1 MLQITNGD
9 SSEVE
14 LKNSVPII
22 DIPDQKEDVC
32 ENVLEGK
39 MISTELNGTA
49 DPCSKTI
56 LNYDGSDS
64 GLDIA
69 TTVSLRLQRALSS
82 NSGDYASSS
91 GGIDV
96 ESNVNDNLSCGS
108 SMISCTSDLCSEHKT
123 VSTVPHQKAN
133 YECCSENG
141 SESSSVAVGC
151 KIRKTNNVKKKVG
164 VFDPNSNKS
173 VWKMSD
179 GNQQS
184 TQLNK
189 MRSRVSNTSH
199 TKTEN
204 FSLQIRERARSR
216 EKAEKPL
223 SNSSSKNGTP
233 PFRSTPVRRTPKPD
247 SLPSAL
253 NSTVCLQRG
262 SYRTPSMTR
271 ARTPGTPSDDGRW
284 PSIGGRGASVG
295 IGPKRG
301 TSVTPELGSL
311 KIRGQIMSFD
321 SKCLNSSGISSNT
334 LPRRRKQKSV
344 EDLRGRA
351 SRSSSNS
358 RDNGMVSSIT
368 VTTRN
373 NMGPAFFTPKTFT
386 PPNKVTNRK
395 TTSKTRIYHEM
406 GIQTVMI
413 GHDIQRAF
421 DGKTC
426 RCVQIDSAEFAE
438 KQTQSD
444 IRDIEI
450 ERLRGEIQ
458 SLISKQSEL
467 SNKLD
472 EKTIK
477 VQTMEQQIIKEREE
491 KISIQRELNQNTER
505 VIGML
510 EFTRQSQPEEGS
522 CDSLMML
529 ESQIQ
534 MSGHELVEKQHE
546 IIKLRK
552 LCRTLQAEMERVLVS
567 QECLMQEKIC
577 MEREA
582 VELQDFLQHE
592 KTAMCDALNESELE
606 YKHCKKML
614 SEKEEEIKVLRDEC
628 RHLVRLNEQRR
639 QENKLMQSKYS
650 LLESKIKDLKLNQN
664 TAVNGASMALSGL
677 HARLD
682 NLVEQLISSY
692 NISEQDLEDFAY
704 HNEAYPNSISSCN
717 VTPEYENNA
726 DVGHTDQTDGSLS
739 PQRNQSFIAAVISA
753 IRNATVPTGKK
764 FRSFSS
770 KQSEAANGDESDST
784 EMLDSETEPCLMM
797 DNVLEDVTMPDSH
810 SHNMVSSTGI
820 AISQIELPPDLV
832 HAGDDS
838 LHNLSQAITNR
849 QQAELQITST
859 ALNVV
864 CQLGKNVENSLVDEI
879 SFHESV
885 AEMPSIVDYC
895 STQAL
900 VDQVIEVDNLITK
913 LLKVLRLIQMDNDLC
928 IQQLIVDKNKLQQ
941 NKEDMLE
948 KLKDLQDM
956 NNKLQDELMDATQ
969 ELMMKTAD
977 LTTSKADIQRH
988 RNEID
993 RLNEDICQLSTLCSQ
1008 NNSQCNSLEQE
1019 ETTDG
1024 ILRMLKNWNQNGR
1037 FEEADLKGYLE
1048 SVCIEPRETLKIQ
1061 RNFLSVSY
1069 EKPIHEIRRQCELI
1083 NNALNVLNKLEN
1095 IVRENPLLLQLQLDL
1110 EKVNVESNKTL
1121 SFYSSSSQED
1131 INANDSSVTLAKIS
1145 CEDSTNQTPD

>member
-1 MLQITNGD
+1 MLHIVN
-9 SSEVE
+9 SESPKSE
-14 LKNSVPII
+14 MDNSLPII
-22 DIPDQKEDVC
+22 DVPVQETEDIC
-32 ENVLEGK
+32 ENVLENK
-39 MISTELNGTA
+39 MIAIELNEVTDEA
-49 DPCSKTI
+49 SKSH
-56 LNYDGSDS
+56 LHYDGSDS

-69 TTVSLRLQRALSS
+69 TTVNLRLQRALSS

-96 ESNVNDNLSCGS
+96 ESNINDNVSCGS
-108 SMISCTSDLCSEHKT
+108 SMISCTSDLGGENKLCT
-123 VSTVPHQKAN
+123 TVPHKKLN

-164 VFDPNSNKS
+164 MFEPTSIKP
-173 VWKMSD
+173 VWKMND
-179 GNQQS
+179 CNQQS
-184 TQLNK
+184 TPLNK
-189 MRSRVSNTSH
+189 MRSRMNNTSH
-199 TKTEN
+199 TKTES
-204 FSLQIRERARSR
+204 FTLQTRERARSR

-233 PFRSTPVRRTPKPD
+233 PFRTTPVRRTPKPD

-262 SYRTPSMTR
+262 PQRTPSMTR

-284 PSIGGRGASVG
+284 PSIGGRGTGIG

-321 SKCLNSSGISSNT
+321 SKCLMSSGNSSNT

-373 NMGPAFFTPKTFT
+373 NMVSTFFTPSKTYT
-386 PPNKVTNRK
+386 PPNKVSYRK

-406 GIQTVMI
+406 GIQTVM
-413 GHDIQRAF
+413 GGQDVQRAF
-421 DGKTC
+421 NGKTC

-450 ERLRGEIQ
+450 EHLRDEIQ
-458 SLISKQSEL
+458 KLLTKQNEL
-467 SNKLD
+467 GNKLE
-472 EKTIK
+472 EKTQK
-477 VQTMEQQIIKEREE
+477 VQSMEQQIIKERED
-491 KISIQRELNQNTER
+491 KISAQRELNQNTER

-510 EFTRQSQPEEGS
+510 EYTRQSQSEEGS

-552 LCRTLQAEMERVLVS
+552 LCRTLQSEMERVLVA

-592 KTAMCDALNESELE
+592 KTAMCDALTESELE
-606 YKHCKKML
+606 YQNCKKML
-614 SEKEEEIKVLRDEC
+614 SEKEEEVKVLRDEC

-650 LLESKIKDLKLNQN
+650 HLESKIKDLKVHQS

-677 HARLD
+677 HTRLD
-682 NLVEQLISSY
+682 SLVEQLISSY
-692 NISEQDLEDFAY
+692 NIAEHDLEDFAY
-704 HNEAYPNSISSCN
+704 HNEAYPNSVSSCN
-717 VTPEYENNA
+717 VTPEYENNT
-726 DVGHTDQTDGSLS
+726 DIGQIDQTDGSLS

-753 IRNATVPTGKK
+753 IRNATAPTGRKL
-764 FRSFSS
+764 RSFSG
-770 KQSEAANGDESDST
+770 KPTDPGNGDESDST

-820 AISQIELPPDLV
+820 AISQIELPTDLV
-832 HAGDDS
+832 NAGDDS
-838 LHNLSQAITNR
+838 LQNLSQAITNR

-864 CQLGKNVENSLVDEI
+864 CQFGKNCENSLGDET
-879 SFHESV
+879 SYHESV

-948 KLKDLQDM
+948 KFKDLQDM

-969 ELMMKTAD
+969 ELMVKTND

-993 RLNEDICQLSTLCSQ
+993 KRIESRQKVCNKKLATGIENKRMIKSNGDVSVFFRKLS
-1008 NNSQCNSLEQE
+1008 
-1019 ETTDG
+1019 
-1024 ILRMLKNWNQNGR
+1024 K
-1037 FEEADLKGYLE
+1037 
-1048 SVCIEPRETLKIQ
+1048 
-1061 RNFLSVSY
+1061 
-1069 EKPIHEIRRQCELI
+1069 
-1083 NNALNVLNKLEN
+1083 
-1095 IVRENPLLLQLQLDL
+1095 
-1110 EKVNVESNKTL
+1110 
-1121 SFYSSSSQED
+1121 
-1131 INANDSSVTLAKIS
+1131 
-1145 CEDSTNQTPD
+1145 